1 MVHTERE
8 GYIYLP
14 PLEIDTKCEC
24 VFRRTRPACGARL
37 FYGTVALCS
46 GPLCSGPYS
55 GLMILN
61 CGSLL
66 WFLILYAETP
76 VSGYIAMNHC
86 SMRWSSH
93 QCTGTW
99 YLCVFCMFYV
109 LCVLCV
115 LYVLCLRSVRSSFP
129 SSDFDME
136 GLLLSKVR
144 LHHTSATILLSSKVH
159 VLFTVRRWC

>member
-66 WFLILYAETP
+66 WFLILYAETLLHALVIP
-76 VSGYIAMNHC
+76 
-86 SMRWSSH
+86 SMHWNVVP
-93 QCTGTW
+93 
-99 YLCVFCMFYV
+99 LCVFCMF
-109 LCVLCV
+109 CMFDVLCV

-136 GLLLSKVR
+136 GYS
-144 LHHTSATILLSSKVH
+144 
-159 VLFTVRRWC
+159 